1 MTAIRTDLDQKGEMW
16 EPEIEPGLLR
26 NKEKDSRPLTG
37 QGRREENDPLYAG
50 GGGECKEGKLANLGR
65 DLCGTILR
73 RVFPT
78 SSDPPFSCVSFNP
91 NILKIVLL
99 AKSCE

>member
-50 GGGECKEGKLANLGR
+50 GGAKKENWQIWVEIYVG
-65 DLCGTILR
+65 
-73 RVFPT
+73 
-78 SSDPPFSCVSFNP
+78 PF
-91 NILKIVLL
+91 
-99 AKSCE
+99 